1 MEKKVDYIRRRTW
14 AEIDLDSA
22 EKNYLAVRAR
32 VKKDTKICCV
42 IKANAYGHNAVTL
55 AQLYKRLGA
64 DFLAVSNI
72 EEALQLRRHGI
83 ELPVLILGYTNESC
97 AKVLA
102 DNDISQCVYS
112 YEYGKA
118 LAECAENAGVKI
130 KIHIKIDTGM
140 GRLGFLC
147 RDERDNEL
155 AQVLEVCE
163 HDCFIPEGIF
173 THFPVADEGE
183 DGCELTERQFEL
195 FVKAVDTL
203 SEKGIKFTVR
213 HCANS
218 AAAVCYPEYA
228 LDMVRAGLVLYGMC
242 PSDKVIFPEITP
254 VMSVHSV
261 ISHIKTLHRGETVSY
276 GCEYTADSDKKVAT
290 VPIGYADGFWRSNY
304 KAPYHLLVNG
314 TPAPI
319 VGRVCMDQ
327 LMLDVTGIECSV
339 GDTVTVFGSTPGNT
353 AGDIAKLNNT
363 INYEILCSVGERVP
377 RAIVS
382 GGEIVGWKDPIFD
395 E

>member
-1 MEKKVDYIRRRTW
+1 MEKRIDNIRRRTW

-22 EKNYLAVRAR
+22 RKNYLAVRGATPAGAK
-32 VKKDTKICCV
+32 VCCV

-55 AQLYKRLGA
+55 GALYESLGA

-83 ELPVLILGYTNESC
+83 SLPVLILGYTDEGC
-97 AKVLA
+97 ARLLA
-102 DNDISQCVYS
+102 ENNISQCVYS
-112 YEYGKA
+112 YEYAKA
-118 LAECAENAGVKI
+118 LSKSANACGVKI
-130 KIHIKIDTGM
+130 KIHIKLDTGM
-140 GRLGFLC
+140 GRIGFLC
-147 RDERDNEL
+147 RGGKSEL
-155 AQVLEVCE
+155 DRALEVCRE
-163 HDCFIPEGIF
+163 DCFITEGIF

-183 DGCELTERQFEL
+183 DGREYTGEQFRL
-195 FVKAVDTL
+195 FCDAADYL
-203 SEKGIKFTVR
+203 EKNGVSFDLR

-218 AAAVCYPEYA
+218 AAAASYPEYA

-242 PSDKVIFPEITP
+242 PSEKVSFPELAP

-261 ISHIKTLHRGETVSY
+261 ISHIKTVFPGESISY
-276 GCEYTADSDKKVAT
+276 GCEYCAKGQMTVAT
-290 VPIGYADGFWRSNY
+290 VPIGYADGFLRSNY
-304 KAPYHLLVNG
+304 KAPYSLLVNG
-314 TPAPI
+314 KRAPI

-327 LMLDVTGIECSV
+327 LMLDVTGIECKA
-339 GDTVTVFGSTPGNT
+339 GDRVTVFGAAEGNT
-353 AGDIAKLNNT
+353 AGDIARLNGT

-382 GGEIVGWKDPIFD
+382 GGEIIGWKDPIFD